1 MLAASFRHIGYLCTV
16 SGSWRVG
23 VLSIV
28 RLLVLTA
35 VVWGAAVACANDTS
49 MPPITPD
56 LIQPT
61 ATTISAGG
69 DHTCALRPNG
79 SPVCWGSRQHGQAPW
94 AFIDRLLSGSPSL
107 GRYKLTAIASGGA
120 HTCGLWPDGSWM
132 CWGSYFHKPYMLR
145 WWEHQEGIRGPG
157 LPYPEELEAPDR
169 QERFRAIS
177 SGLGHACALRP
188 NGEAVCWGA
197 NFSAQASAFEGE
209 PFRAISSGRHHT
221 CALRFDDSPVCWSEI
236 DWTRGEITRQGIQFQ
251 CSPLDQYQL
260 SRCSRRQAR
269 AREGKYPGLPP
280 VGLKLGVV
288 SSGGNHTCALRLDGS
303 PVCWGFLQIGEPF
316 EDQEYKVSSRGDSH
330 TCALRVDGSVGPDN
344 PTVCRGFETLIHE
357 RFGAI
362 SSGESHTCALRLDGS
377 PVCWGSNWRGE
388 ASPPEDER
396 FVAISS
402 GRSHTCGLRV
412 DGSAVCW
419 GDNGRGQ
426 ASPPNKRFAIS
437 SGEIS

>member
-16 SGSWRVG
+16 SGSWQG
-23 VLSIV
+23 GELSIV

-35 VVWGAAVACANDTS
+35 VMWGAAVACSNDTPV
-49 MPPITPD
+49 PPITPD

-69 DHTCALRPNG
+69 DHTCALRPDG

-94 AFIDRLLSGSPSL
+94 TFTDCLLLGPPSL
-107 GRYKLTAIASGGA
+107 GCPRFTAITSGGA
-120 HTCGLWPDGSWM
+120 HTCGLGPDGSWM
-132 CWGSYFHKPYMLR
+132 CWGSYFHSPHMLR
-145 WWEHQEGIRGPG
+145 WWEHREGILGPG
-157 LPYPEELEAPDR
+157 SPYPEELEPPER

-177 SGLGHACALRP
+177 SGLGHACALRS

-197 NFSAQASAFEGE
+197 NSSGQASAFEGE
-209 PFRAISSGRHHT
+209 PVGAISSGAYHT
-221 CALRFDDSPVCWSEI
+221 CALRFDDSPVCWSEN
-236 DWTRGEITRQGIQFQ
+236 DWSLDVNTRQSIQCPPRDRPQ
-251 CSPLDQYQL
+251 GP
-260 SRCSRRQAR
+260 RCSWRQAR
-269 AREGKYPGLPP
+269 ASEGQYPGLPP
-280 VGLKLGVV
+280 EGLRLGVV

-303 PVCWGFLQIGEPF
+303 PVCWGFLQIGKPF
-316 EDQEYKVSSRGDSH
+316 EDQWYKVSSSGDSH
-330 TCALRVDGSVGPDN
+330 TCALRVDSSVGPDN
-344 PTVCRGFETLIHE
+344 PSVCRGFETLIHE

-362 SSGESHTCALRLDGS
+362 SSGRSHTCALRLDGS
-377 PVCWGSNWRGE
+377 PVCWGSNGKGQ

-396 FVAISS
+396 FGAISS

-419 GDNGRGQ
+419 GDNWRGQ